1 MMPLHPATFVSY
13 ALAVVFGFAFGF
25 VLERAGFGDANKLA
39 AQFYLTNMRV
49 LKVMFSAIVTA
60 MLGLVLFRL
69 LGVLDMSQ
77 VFINPTHLGA
87 QTVGGLVFGVGF
99 VLGGHC
105 PGTSVV
111 AAAAGRING
120 LVFLVGV
127 ALGALGY
134 AGVYPKLERFA
145 NAGGETRLLTDFLGL
160 PYGVVALLVT
170 LMAVGM
176 FAGGEWVER
185 WMARRKS
192 VPPPAADTPADAVA
206 AE

>member
-1 MMPLHPATFVSY
+1 MMPLHPSTFVAY

-39 AQFYLTNMRV
+39 AQFYLTDMRV

-60 MLGLVLFRL
+60 LLGLTLFRA

-77 VFINPTHLGA
+77 VFVNPTSLGA
-87 QTVGGLVFGVGF
+87 QVVGGLVFGVGF

-105 PGTSVV
+105 PGTCVV
-111 AAAAGRING
+111 SAAAGRING
-120 LVFLVGV
+120 LVFLGGV

-134 AGVYPKLERFA
+134 AGVYPKLEGFA
-145 NAGGETRLLTDFLGL
+145 NAGGQTRTLPEWLNL

-170 LMAVGM
+170 LMALGM

-185 WMARRKS
+185 WMQRRKS
-192 VPPPAADTPADAVA
+192 NPPAVEPPAEAVA